1 MVTRICS
8 GGLTVIGSRILVV
21 RRCSGMALFR
31 YLWPEVCAGGVGGAV
46 AAAGLIATNAPL
58 RGLLFG
64 VDGGWLGIGLLVFGC
79 IATFAPAAAGLAV
92 MRIGRQPR

>member
-1 MVTRICS
+1 
-8 GGLTVIGSRILVV
+8 LIGSRLLAV
-21 RRCSGMALFR
+21 RRFSGMALFR
-31 YLWPEVCAGGVGGAV
+31 YLLPDVCAGGVGGVV

-64 VDGGWLGIGLLVFGC
+64 VEGGWLGIGLLVFGC

-92 MRIGRQPR
+92 MRIGRK